1 MRLFLFAFFLVT
13 MPVIGNTTA
22 PVPANPAETSVYP
35 LTFSDK
41 KPGVKHGFLK
51 RIVEK
56 MLIKRLKKAFGR
68 SGDSDGKWLAISG
81 LTLGLLGALSFVFI
95 SYTGFYLPLALGL
108 AGLALSIFGLIKA
121 RQWQDTGL
129 IRVLA
134 IVGIVLGAL
143 VVAPALGL
151 IGR

>member
-1 MRLFLFAFFLVT
+1 
-13 MPVIGNTTA
+13 MPVIGGTTA
-22 PVPANPAETSVYP
+22 PVPSNPAETSGYP

-51 RIVEK
+51 RIAEK
-56 MLIKRLKKAFGR
+56 MLKKRLKKAFGR

-81 LTLGLLGALSFVFI
+81 LSLGLLGALSFVFI